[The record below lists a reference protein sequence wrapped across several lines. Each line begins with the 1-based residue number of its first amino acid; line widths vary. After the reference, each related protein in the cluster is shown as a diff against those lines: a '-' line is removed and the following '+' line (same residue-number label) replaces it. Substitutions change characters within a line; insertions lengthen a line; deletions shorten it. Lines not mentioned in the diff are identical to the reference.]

1 MKYRQ
6 NDGAFLLSVGEACEL
21 ALKQGDLDLRQNS
34 GRTLDR
40 ALTGQEIHRAL
51 QSNIAP
57 EDRAEVPVRAKVQ
70 VGKYLYEISGRV
82 DLIREGEV
90 PIVEEIKTVM
100 PGRFGKPT
108 PRHIAQANLTA
119 WLYLIAQNLPAVCVR
134 LTQVRITDGELR
146 VSERR
151 YSAEELSVWGNAFL
165 QPIGPLAAIEEERQ
179 LVRLPSVKNGRFPYS
194 HVRESQDTMLRECYR
209 DLKHGK
215 KLFLQAPTGTGK
227 TVSALYPAVRLV
239 AEGAADRVFYLT
251 AKSQTAREAYRAA
264 GDIDATGPGLRTVV
278 LTSRESLCRNE
289 VAKQDPVGI
298 TRHCNPESCP
308 YAKAFYEK
316 CRVAVFDLLAEKNG
330 YPRKTILEKA
340 EKHGICPYEF
350 QLELSEFCDIIIAD
364 YNYVFDPMVYLRRFF
379 GQDAPQDRKNLF
391 LVDEAHNL
399 ADRARSMYSVELRRS
414 DAQIPFDPETVPDP
428 ELSEA
433 VNRYLGFLDSLRELC
448 KDTLQR
454 GEDGIERGYYLS
466 RQPIRTL
473 AETVGDFTEE
483 LEKWSRTHPGSP
495 AEAYV
500 YRLTKQL
507 KRCSVIASCYD
518 ERFLTFVSVQGE
530 DLSVRLLCLDP
541 SELLHERLELAHGTV
556 CFSATLTPTDYF
568 ADILGG
574 GKEAVCVS
582 LPSPYDPA
590 HLCVAAVT
598 GVSTRFEDRE
608 KNAKKIASVVAAT
621 ISAKA
626 GNYMVYFPSYA
637 YLERVLKEFRN
648 RYPQVD
654 VIVQE
659 RGMNHAGREAFLDSF
674 RDDGRMRVGFCVL
687 GGSFSEGVDLP
698 GGRLIGAVVVGVG
711 LPGLSDER
719 NILRD
724 FYENTRESGYDYAYT
739 FPGMNRVLQAAGRV
753 IRREDDRGIVVL
765 CDDRYAESRYGALLP
780 DLWQPVKF
788 AKTAKELADL
798 AADFWR
804 KQKK

>member
-1 MKYRQ
+1 MRYRQ
-6 NDGAFLLSVGEACEL
+6 TDGAFLLSVGEVCEL
-21 ALKQGDLDLRQNS
+21 ALKEGDLDLRTGS

-51 QSNIAP
+51 QSELSP
-57 EDRAEVPVRAKVQ
+57 GDRAEVPVRAMVKA
-70 VGKYLYEISGRV
+70 GKYLYEISGRA
-82 DLIREGEV
+82 DLIREAET
-90 PIVEEIKTVM
+90 PIVEEIKSVT

-119 WLYLIAQNLPAVCVR
+119 WLYLLSQNLPAICVR
-134 LTQVRITDGELR
+134 LTQVRVSDGEIRFADKRYTAGELR
-146 VSERR
+146 V
-151 YSAEELSVWGNAFL
+151 WGETFL
-165 QPIGPLAAIEEERQ
+165 QPIEPIAAVEEERQ
-179 LVRLPSVKNGRFPYS
+179 TIRLPSVRNGRFPYS
-194 HVRESQDTMLRECYR
+194 RVRESQDIMLRECYR

-227 TVSALYPAVRLV
+227 TVSALYPAVRLIG
-239 AEGAADRVFYLT
+239 EGSADRVFYLT

-264 GDIDATGPGLRTVV
+264 ADIDAAGRGLRTVV
-278 LTSRESLCRNE
+278 LTSREQLCRNE
-289 VAKQDPVGI
+289 SAKKDSVGI
-298 TRHCNPESCP
+298 TRHCNPEACP
-308 YAKAFYEK
+308 YAKEFYGK
-316 CRVAVFDLLAEKNG
+316 CRQAVLGLLSEKNG
-330 YPRKTILEKA
+330 YPRKTVLETA
-340 EKHGICPYEF
+340 EKYGICPYEF
-350 QLELSEFCDIIIAD
+350 QLELSEFCDILIAD

-379 GQDAPQDRKNLF
+379 GPDASHDRKNLF

-414 DAQIPFDPETVPDP
+414 DALIFDGETIPDP
-428 ELSEA
+428 ELSES

-454 GEDGIERGYYLS
+454 GEDGIERGYYLT
-466 RQPIRTL
+466 RQPIGSLTG
-473 AETVGDFTEE
+473 TVEE
-483 LEKWSRTHPGSP
+483 CLERLEKWSRTHSQHPLE
-495 AEAYV
+495 AEV

-518 ERFLTFVSVQGE
+518 ECFLTFVSVWGE
-530 DLSVRLLCLDP
+530 DVSVRILCLDP

-574 GKEAVCVS
+574 GKDAVCVS

-608 KNAKKIASVVAAT
+608 KNAKKIASVIAAT

-637 YLERVLKEFRN
+637 YLERVLKDFRD
-648 RYPQVD
+648 RYPQVE

-698 GGRLIGAVVVGVG
+698 GGRLIGAVIVGVG

-753 IRREDDRGIVVL
+753 IRREEDRGIVVL
-765 CDDRYAESRYGALLP
+765 CDDRYAEPRYGALLP
-780 DLWQPVKF
+780 DLWKPIKF
-788 AKTAKELADL
+788 AKNAKELADF
-798 AADFWR
+798 ATDFWK